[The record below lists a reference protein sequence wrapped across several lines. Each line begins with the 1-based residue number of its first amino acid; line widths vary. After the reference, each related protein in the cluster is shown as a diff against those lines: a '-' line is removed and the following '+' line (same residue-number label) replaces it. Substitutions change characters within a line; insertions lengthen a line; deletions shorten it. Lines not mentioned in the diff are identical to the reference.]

1 VKGVQTPYARPGSQT
16 RKQLIEGY
24 LPLVK
29 HVLGRLAIS
38 LPPGWD
44 RDDLYSVG
52 VCGLIHAADTFDP
65 TKGATFKTFAYSAI
79 RGAILDE
86 LRRNDIVP
94 RSRREKL
101 KNLERAAAAV
111 KERLGRD
118 GTPEELAEELGVPVE
133 KVERDLLALH
143 TVSLISLEEEQ
154 GEDGSLKQMLQ
165 APEAKD
171 PMDEA
176 SFREEV
182 ERLGKA
188 IGELPE
194 NERKVVILYYHEEL
208 LLREIGEILG
218 VSESR
223 VSQILTR
230 AHHHLRRILKEKEE
244 EG

>member
-1 VKGVQTPYARPGSQT
+1 MKGLQTPYTGLSPAAR
-16 RKQLIEGY
+16 RELIEGY

-29 HVLGRLAIS
+29 HVLGRLAVS

-52 VCGLIHAADTFDP
+52 VCGLIHAADTYDP
-65 TKGATFKTFAYSAI
+65 SRGATFKTFAYSAI

-86 LRRNDIVP
+86 PRRNDIVP

-101 KNLERAAAAV
+101 KNLERAAQAV

-118 GTPEELAEELGVPVE
+118 GTPEELARELGVPVE
-133 KVERDLLALH
+133 KVEKDLLALH

-154 GEDGSLKQMLQ
+154 GEEGSLKQMLQ
-165 APEAKD
+165 APTATD
-171 PMDEA
+171 PLDEA
-176 SFREEV
+176 SFKEEV

-188 IGELPE
+188 IGKLPE
-194 NERKVVILYYHEEL
+194 TEKKVVILYYHEDL
-208 LLREIGEILG
+208 LLREIGQILG

-223 VSQILTR
+223 VSQILTK
-230 AHHHLRRILKEKEE
+230 AHHHLRRILKAE
-244 EG
+244 EGGG